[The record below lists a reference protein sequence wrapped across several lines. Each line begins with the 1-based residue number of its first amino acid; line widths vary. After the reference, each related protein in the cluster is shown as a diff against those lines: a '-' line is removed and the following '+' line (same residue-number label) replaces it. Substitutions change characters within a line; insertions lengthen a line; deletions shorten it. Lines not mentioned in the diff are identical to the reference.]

1 LTIIYY
7 AQKLLINKTVLY
19 PIFLKRVLFFV
30 TLQHNLKFRMALNQ
44 SFCIRYQSITANKA
58 HTSERST
65 FEKRALVGA
74 TSPRIFLKSKTSKR
88 FNLERKTRLQ
98 IKFTLSNATLM
109 NADNS
114 YTSASRNWRS
124 FAISRDKFSN
134 RKIPRSLI
142 TSHGDVQFSRNVS
155 SD

>member
-1 LTIIYY
+1 
-7 AQKLLINKTVLY
+7 
-19 PIFLKRVLFFV
+19 
-30 TLQHNLKFRMALNQ
+30 MALNQ

-155 SD
+155 SDQSIWNCELAFYRGTSFRCVSLIYQRVTVYSLENS